1 MEYYSAIE
9 RNNLLTCA
17 RTRMHFKCFA
27 LRSQFPKFLCD
38 SSLYDTL
45 ERAQE
50 KGRVPAES
58 TKQQTKHRQ
67 QALAYCWVEVGLVA
81 QWCPALSDPVD
92 CSPPGFSV
100 HGISQA
106 RILEWLPFTAPGDL
120 PDPGIEPG
128 LLHISC
134 IAGGFFTAWATRE
147 GGEMQ
152 RNSLLRAESFTSD
165 AFWKMFKGRR

>member
-81 QWCPALSDPVD
+81 QWCPGILWTVAHQASLSMLFPRQESWSG
-92 CSPPGFSV
+92 CHSLLQ
-100 HGISQA
+100 GIFLTQG
-106 RILEWLPFTAPGDL
+106 LN
-120 PDPGIEPG
+120 PG

-165 AFWKMFKGRR
+165 AFWKMFKGSR